1 MDKKKEIVFNV
12 DLLSVKPAVKQ
23 YVIDEFS
30 SSDTGSAVIRFNVGD
45 LLESDIADCIPRMI
59 FYMRDGSIIQVADIK
74 SQGTSFTYQL
84 KHNELQHIGLA
95 NVEFILKLSDD
106 SMYSSKQML
115 FKIVE
120 GLNYKASTVAR
131 EIIIFDWESFTEYA
145 RDSLVKRDLDFME
158 YLSGRTVDFEKFK
171 EQRTNDFVSS
181 EADRNI
187 LFSESESGRTASFD
201 DSQSQRGVDFESWKT
216 DRVIDLNIAYT
227 ASEANRDSVYESRE
241 TGRDNLFDG
250 IQTLRVGEFNQSQ
263 NSRELSFAK
272 SQLDMDIMFAKSQA
286 DKDIVFAGYG
296 TQMAEY
302 DNTITTLFANSSV
315 VLSMDEYTQ
324 LTQND
329 NVLPTI
335 RYIVTNDTLEEFLGA
350 PLT

>member
-23 YVIDEFS
+23 YVVDEFS
-30 SSDTGSAVIRFNVGD
+30 SSDTGSAVIRFNIGD
-45 LLESDIADCIPRMI
+45 LLESDIVDCIPRMI

-106 SMYSSKQML
+106 STYSSKQML

-131 EIIIFDWESFTEYA
+131 EIIIFDWEAFTEYA
-145 RDSLVKRDLDFME
+145 RESLVKRDLEFME

-171 EQRTNDFVSS
+171 EQRENDFVSS
-181 EADRNI
+181 EA
-187 LFSESESGRTASFD
+187 
-201 DSQSQRGVDFESWKT
+201 
-216 DRVIDLNIAYT
+216 
-227 ASEANRDSVYESRE
+227 
-241 TGRDNLFDG
+241 GRDNLFDG
-250 IQTLRVGEFNQSQ
+250 VQTLRVGEFNQSQ
-263 NSRELSFAK
+263 NSRELSFTK
-272 SQLDMDIMFAKSQA
+272 SQLDRDILFAKSQA
-286 DKDIVFAGYG
+286 DKDILFNEYVE
-296 TQMAEY
+296 QMTEH
-302 DNTITTLFANSSV
+302 NNLIRTMFSNSSV

-324 LTQND
+324 LRQNN

-335 RYIVTNDTLEEFLGA
+335 RYIITNETLEEFIGA